1 MEISLNEVC
10 FIFRSR
16 SGPLQKIANL
26 LQKWTVSSTYDQEG
40 RHTSETRNIVIP
52 FAPQQRELM
61 MVVVVISLV
70 NTPVPKNTRYSSDKL
85 SHMNKMSAVKKLV
98 YASNIFRRWRQ
109 RVHVEEQLHREFN
122 ITLDSRRRPEAV
134 EMEKEHIKRKS
145 ERGFE
150 PKRHRKREHEVE
162 AHRSKTK
169 RRRAGK
175 GEAVS
180 KGNRVTD
187 FRELLVK
194 FIVVMRFHRR
204 TKIINRIS
212 DRVEITHE
220 PERNKSLDEN
230 A

>member
-1 MEISLNEVC
+1 
-10 FIFRSR
+10 
-16 SGPLQKIANL
+16 
-26 LQKWTVSSTYDQEG
+26 
-40 RHTSETRNIVIP
+40 
-52 FAPQQRELM
+52 M
-61 MVVVVISLV
+61 MVVVVISMV
-70 NTPVPKNTRYSSDKL
+70 NTPIPKNTRYSSDKL
-85 SHMNKMSAVKKLV
+85 SHMNKMSAG
-98 YASNIFRRWRQ
+98 WR
-109 RVHVEEQLHREFN
+109 
-122 ITLDSRRRPEAV
+122 
-134 EMEKEHIKRKS
+134 RKS

-175 GEAVS
+175 GEALS

-187 FRELLVK
+187 FRELFVK

-212 DRVEITHE
+212 DRVEITHG

>member
-1 MEISLNEVC
+1 
-10 FIFRSR
+10 
-16 SGPLQKIANL
+16 
-26 LQKWTVSSTYDQEG
+26 
-40 RHTSETRNIVIP
+40 
-52 FAPQQRELM
+52 
-61 MVVVVISLV
+61 
-70 NTPVPKNTRYSSDKL
+70 
-85 SHMNKMSAVKKLV
+85 
-98 YASNIFRRWRQ
+98 
-109 RVHVEEQLHREFN
+109 
-122 ITLDSRRRPEAV
+122 
-134 EMEKEHIKRKS
+134 MEKEHIKRKS

-175 GEAVS
+175 GEALS

-187 FRELLVK
+187 FRELFVK

-212 DRVEITHE
+212 DRVEITHG